1 MQHAEEVPAASLT
14 KAEAECFYMPMHG
27 ITKETSTTTKLRV
40 VFDASAKTSSG
51 NSLNNILLRGPMQ
64 YPLISTVLIKFRQH
78 LIGMSSDISQMFWE
92 IGLHEDDRDLHR
104 FVRRIPQTGLLKD
117 WRMTRVTFGVVCSPF
132 LATQVL
138 RQVASDYRQQFSDA
152 ASITE
157 TTFYV
162 DDCLTGADTVEEA
175 VHIREELN
183 ALLAKSCMNL
193 RKWRSN
199 STDLLQ
205 TIPDIIKEKED
216 VRMFSVPTDCH
227 KALGNTGTRLKIPC
241 MWLHPSLKSVFTQQN
256 GRFRQMLPKLLIF
269 WDGLLLP

>member
-1 MQHAEEVPAASLT
+1 M
-14 KAEAECFYMPMHG
+14 
-27 ITKETSTTTKLRV
+27 

-51 NSLNNILLRGPMQ
+51 NSLNNILLRGPTQ

-78 LIGMSSDISQMFWE
+78 LIGMSSDISKMFRE

-183 ALLAKSCMNL
+183 ALLAKACMNL

-216 VRMFSVPTDCH
+216 VHMFSVPTDCH
-227 KALGNTGTRLKIPC
+227 KHWEYTGTRLKIPC
-241 MWLHPSLKSVFTQQN
+241 MRLHPSLKSVFTQQN

-269 WDGLLLP
+269 WDAMVIAKVLLQCLW